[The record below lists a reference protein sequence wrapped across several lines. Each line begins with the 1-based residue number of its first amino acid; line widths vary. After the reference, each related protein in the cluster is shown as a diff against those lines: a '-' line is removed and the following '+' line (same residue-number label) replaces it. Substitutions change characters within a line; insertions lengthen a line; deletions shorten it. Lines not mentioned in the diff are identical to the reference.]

1 MASTCFVV
9 TVRATSITVSNGEEA
24 IYSLS
29 TLIDMLTYEDEFAED
44 TKTLGFMYDKE
55 TDTLFLHKGV
65 DIEYLQRC
73 LGNVRVVY
81 DLYHPFKPM
90 KFEYEEIIAPRNE
103 EQIDVIDF
111 ITGQGYHDNGND
123 SQIFL
128 VKDPGFGKLEPYSR
142 KIPTPTEKGYTL
154 MGDLKVGDYVF
165 DRNGM
170 PSEVIEIFEQGEQ
183 DVYTVTFNDGR
194 IAQCGLDHLWTV
206 MTRSG
211 DLKTMTLR
219 EIMGSYKII
228 SKWKLDNGREDPY
241 IYKYKVPRCRAVAY
255 PTRKVRIDP
264 WTLGCFIGNGCCKEP
279 RLTIS
284 CPNDTIPRKIASIH
298 GFSFVRCKGNYSY
311 QFKYING
318 NYVMTR
324 DFFEGYDTV
333 LNHKSYE
340 KTIPDEYIYND
351 IDTRL
356 SLIQGLMDTD
366 GTIVYN
372 EGRYNVSYTSTSKPL
387 LEQIRYILYSLGYS
401 GIICEDIRHDKYT
414 QGYCGILVFRV
425 PHKAK
430 TYFFRESYKKAIA
443 DKAMHEYQDN
453 HYSGFIIKDIS
464 FSHREQCR
472 CIMVDNPDHLYLT
485 EDFIVTHNTFCSG
498 VGLCKLK
505 MKTLIIMHRDAL
517 RRQWLDSL
525 FNMNGLSTKEV
536 HEIDSSEELEAI
548 AKGKLH
554 PDYDVY
560 LMTHATFRAG
570 LNRIQ
575 KLRYVMNITKNLGIG
590 LKIIDEAH
598 LEFRD
603 TLIMD
608 FCFNVKRNLY
618 LTATA
623 GRSGKDENSIF
634 RHVFSDATFYKPS
647 VLLTSNAPKK
657 WVNYTTV
664 EVNTHCKPNIYKFRV
679 AGGKGMNPASYGKWV
694 IQYDKKNTHFK
705 CLEDLIKISYEKDPY
720 AKILVFLPLI
730 DLCEECVYFLKTHL
744 DRDRDFDYD
753 LDIRTI
759 CSKNSKKDNEYA
771 KKSDIIVTT
780 IQSCG
785 TGTDI
790 KGITTIISCSPYV
803 SKITAQQVFG
813 RIRYIGK
820 IGDYYDIYDSSI
832 PMDRFWLKSRYK
844 TFKHLALNVKHIS
857 WSDDEENND
866 AR

>member
-1 MASTCFVV
+1 MFKNKTEGDDALMASTCFVV
-9 TVRATSITVSNGEEA
+9 TIRATSITVSNGEEA
-24 IYSLS
+24 MYLLT
-29 TLIDMLTYEDEFAED
+29 TLVDMLTYEDEFAED

-103 EQIDVIDF
+103 EQVDVIDF
-111 ITGQGYHDNGND
+111 ITGQGYHDNGNA

-128 VKDPGFGKLEPYSR
+128 VKDPGFGK
-142 KIPTPTEKGYTL
+142 
-154 MGDLKVGDYVF
+154 
-165 DRNGM
+165 
-170 PSEVIEIFEQGEQ
+170 
-183 DVYTVTFNDGR
+183 
-194 IAQCGLDHLWTV
+194 
-206 MTRSG
+206 
-211 DLKTMTLR
+211 
-219 EIMGSYKII
+219 
-228 SKWKLDNGREDPY
+228 
-241 IYKYKVPRCRAVAY
+241 
-255 PTRKVRIDP
+255 
-264 WTLGCFIGNGCCKEP
+264 
-279 RLTIS
+279 
-284 CPNDTIPRKIASIH
+284 
-298 GFSFVRCKGNYSY
+298 
-311 QFKYING
+311 
-318 NYVMTR
+318 
-324 DFFEGYDTV
+324 
-333 LNHKSYE
+333 
-340 KTIPDEYIYND
+340 
-351 IDTRL
+351 
-356 SLIQGLMDTD
+356 
-366 GTIVYN
+366 
-372 EGRYNVSYTSTSKPL
+372 
-387 LEQIRYILYSLGYS
+387 
-401 GIICEDIRHDKYT
+401 
-414 QGYCGILVFRV
+414 
-425 PHKAK
+425 
-430 TYFFRESYKKAIA
+430 
-443 DKAMHEYQDN
+443 
-453 HYSGFIIKDIS
+453 
-464 FSHREQCR
+464 
-472 CIMVDNPDHLYLT
+472 
-485 EDFIVTHNTFCSG
+485 TFCSG

-517 RRQWLDSL
+517 RKQWLNSL
-525 FNMNGLSTKEV
+525 FNMNGLTSKEV
-536 HEIDSSEELEAI
+536 HEIDSSEELDAI
-548 AKGKLH
+548 ARGKIHL
-554 PDYDVY
+554 DYDVY

-570 LNRIQ
+570 VNRIQ

-634 RHVFSDATFYKPS
+634 RHVFSDAVFYKPS

-705 CLEDLIKISYEKDPY
+705 CLQDLIKIAYEKDPY
-720 AKILVFLPLI
+720 AKIIIFLPLI

-744 DRDRDFDYD
+744 DRDRDFQYD

-790 KGITTIISCSPYV
+790 KGITAIISCSPYV

-813 RIRYIGK
+813 RIRYMGK
-820 IGDYYDIYDSSI
+820 IGDYYDIYDSSV
-832 PMDRFWLKSRYK
+832 PMDKFWLKSRYK
-844 TFKHLALNVKHIS
+844 TFKHLALNVRHIS
-857 WSDDEENND
+857 WTDDEENNND
-866 AR
+866 GP

>member
-9 TVRATSITVSNGEEA
+9 TIRATSITVSNGEEA
-24 IYSLS
+24 MYLLT
-29 TLIDMLTYEDEFAED
+29 TLVDMLTYEDEFAED

-81 DLYHPFKPM
+81 DLYHPYKPM

-103 EQIDVIDF
+103 EQVDVIDF
-111 ITGQGYHDNGND
+111 ITGQGYHDNGNA

-142 KIPTPTEKGYTL
+142 KIPAVTTHVVKSTVLQAGGYVDIEHEDCGSGYIR
-154 MGDLKVGDYVF
+154 MGDLKIGDYVF
-165 DRNGM
+165 DKHGK
-170 PSEVIEIFEQGEQ
+170 PTQVIGIFEHGEQ
-183 DVYTVTFNDGR
+183 NIYELTFEDGR
-194 IAQCGLDHLWTV
+194 IAQCGLDHLWAVYIDDKIKYSVHDTKDLIDLINTHELYIPMCEPV
-206 MTRSG
+206 QYKKKPYVVACFGPHITPTLDSLHGTYVNSSPEMMHDFLRMKGFVGTCGCVHVELINDEETRFYVNEVA
-211 DLKTMTLR
+211 LPILYA
-219 EIMGSYKII
+219 MGYSAYY
-228 SKWKLDNGREDPY
+228 NNED
-241 IYKYKVPRCRAVAY
+241 
-255 PTRKVRIDP
+255 
-264 WTLGCFIGNGCCKEP
+264 
-279 RLTIS
+279 
-284 CPNDTIPRKIASIH
+284 
-298 GFSFVRCKGNYSY
+298 KGLY
-311 QFKYING
+311 
-318 NYVMTR
+318 
-324 DFFEGYDTV
+324 
-333 LNHKSYE
+333 YE
-340 KTIPDEYIYND
+340 KKEK
-351 IDTRL
+351 L
-356 SLIQGLMDTD
+356 K
-366 GTIVYN
+366 IVD
-372 EGRYNVSYTSTSKPL
+372 
-387 LEQIRYILYSLGYS
+387 IRYSHI
-401 GIICEDIRHDKYT
+401 E
-414 QGYCGILVFRV
+414 
-425 PHKAK
+425 KA
-430 TYFFRESYKKAIA
+430 
-443 DKAMHEYQDN
+443 
-453 HYSGFIIKDIS
+453 
-464 FSHREQCR
+464 R
-472 CIMVDNPDHLYLT
+472 CIKVDNPDHLYLT
-485 EDFIVTHNTFCSG
+485 EGFIVTHNTFCSG

-517 RRQWLDSL
+517 RKQWMNSL
-525 FNMNGLSTKEV
+525 FNMNGLTSKEV
-536 HEIDSSEELEAI
+536 HEIDSSEELDAI
-548 AKGKLH
+548 ARGKIHL
-554 PDYDVY
+554 DYDVY

-570 LNRIQ
+570 VNRIQ

-634 RHVFSDATFYKPS
+634 RHVFSDAVFYKPS

-705 CLEDLIKISYEKDPY
+705 CLQDLIKIAYEKDPY
-720 AKILVFLPLI
+720 AKIIIFLPLI

-744 DRDRDFDYD
+744 DRDRDFQYD

-790 KGITTIISCSPYV
+790 KGITAIISCSPYV

-813 RIRYIGK
+813 RIRYMGK
-820 IGDYYDIYDSSI
+820 IGDYYDIYDSSV
-832 PMDRFWLKSRYK
+832 PMDKFWLKSRYK
-844 TFKHLALNVKHIS
+844 TFKHLALNVRHIS
-857 WSDDEENND
+857 WTDDEENNND
-866 AR
+866 GP